1 MDIPSRYIKKRHI
14 PTSTLDHVR
23 EFVGKPSKEQNNLV
37 MKSTF
42 DFNFDESY
50 YEKTSKKGI
59 K

>member
-14 PTSTLDHVR
+14 PSATLDHVR
-23 EFVGKPSKEQNNLV
+23 EFVGKPLKEQNNLA

-42 DFNFDESY
+42 DFDFDESY
-50 YEKTSKKGI
+50 YEKANKIGI

>member
-1 MDIPSRYIKKRHI
+1 MDLPSRYIKKRHK
-14 PTSTLDHVR
+14 PTGTLDHVR
-23 EFVGKPSKEQNNLV
+23 EFVGKPLKEQNNLV

>member
-1 MDIPSRYIKKRHI
+1 MDIPSRYIKKRHK
-14 PTSTLDHVR
+14 PTGTLDHVR
-23 EFVGKPSKEQNNLV
+23 EFVGKPLKEQNNLA